1 MSNAGEVKVWAST
14 RRRWSSRG
22 AAFAIV
28 LAAAAQFMAGCAS
41 ETVWERALERGPEA
55 SPVNVSLANEVTVRQ
70 VPWERVDRTIRELE
84 ASYASSDIHPDEWT
98 SEQKMAAKG
107 TLLRGLQVSQPAASV
122 RVLGRSYFRTTDSM
136 PRSDAD
142 LRALGAKL
150 GANMVVYSTRVLGK
164 ADKIVSEPVTSNTWG
179 SGWRRDRDG
188 DYRPDTYSESTT
200 SWVPLRITADET
212 GAVAYYLFVE

>member
-107 TLLRGLQVSQPAASV
+107 TLLRGLQVSQPA
-122 RVLGRSYFRTTDSM
+122 
-136 PRSDAD
+136 D

>member
-1 MSNAGEVKVWAST
+1 MSNAREVRVWTGNRAISL
-14 RRRWSSRG
+14 RQG
-22 AAFAIV
+22 AMFAIV
-28 LAAAAQFMAGCAS
+28 LAAAAQFMVGCAS

-55 SPVNVSLANEVTVRQ
+55 SPMNASLANEVTVRQ

-98 SEQKMAAKG
+98 PEQKLAAKG

-122 RVLGRSYFRTTDSM
+122 RVLGRSYFRTTDTM

-188 DYRPDTYSESTT
+188 NYRPDTYSESTT
-200 SWVPLRITADET
+200 SWVPLRISADET